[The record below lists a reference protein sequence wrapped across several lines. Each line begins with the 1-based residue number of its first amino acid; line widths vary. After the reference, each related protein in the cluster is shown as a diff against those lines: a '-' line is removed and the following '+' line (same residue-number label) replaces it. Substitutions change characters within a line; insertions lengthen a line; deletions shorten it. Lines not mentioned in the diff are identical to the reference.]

1 MSTESTPTVGGG
13 PELGATL
20 RQSFLA
26 GLLVLLPVLVTYK
39 VLYFAFVAVDGLFGP
54 TINKVLSHTIDDWDY
69 YVPGVGILTTLLVV
83 LGIGYFT
90 RYLAFTR
97 IVAWAESMLERIPI
111 ARTIYSAVKQV
122 VTPFAGKQ
130 ALPFSKV
137 VMIEYPMPGRYM
149 LGLLSNEQVDDG
161 RGGAD
166 DLVVVFVPS
175 NHLHL
180 GHPVMVP
187 RSHAHPMDMTT
198 EEAVKYLVSAGSVL
212 THPIDLRRTLQTDAI
227 DAESKSA

>member
-1 MSTESTPTVGGG
+1 MANDSTPTHAKTFA
-13 PELGATL
+13 ATL
-20 RQSFLA
+20 RQSFIA

-39 VLYFAFVAVDGLFGP
+39 ILYFAFVAVDGLFGP
-54 TINKVLSHTIDDWDY
+54 AINRILSHTIDDWNLY
-69 YVPGVGILTTLLVV
+69 LPGVGILTTILFV

-90 RYLAFTR
+90 RYVAFKNL
-97 IVAWAESMLERIPI
+97 VAWAETGIERIPV
-111 ARTIYSAVKQV
+111 ARTIYGAVKQAV
-122 VTPFAGKQ
+122 SPFTGKQ

-149 LGLLSNEQVDDG
+149 LALLSNESVDDS

-175 NHLHL
+175 NHVHL

-187 RSHAHPMDMTT
+187 RSHAHPIDMTP
-198 EEAVKYLVSAGSVL
+198 EEAIKYLVSAGSVL
-212 THPIDLRRTLQTDAI
+212 TVPFDMRRTLATDAI
-227 DAESKSA
+227 EAASKSA

>member
-1 MSTESTPTVGGG
+1 MATESTPTHGKT
-13 PELGATL
+13 LGATL

-39 VLYFAFVAVDGLFGP
+39 ILSFAFVAVDGLFGP
-54 TINKVLSHTIDDWDY
+54 TINRILSHTITDWNVY
-69 YVPGVGILTTLLVV
+69 LPGVGILTTLLVV

-90 RYLAFTR
+90 RYLAFKR
-97 IVAWAESMLERIPI
+97 IVVWAESGIERIPV
-111 ARTIYSAVKQV
+111 ARTIYAAVKQLV
-122 VTPFAGKQ
+122 SPFTGKQ
-130 ALPFSKV
+130 ALPFTRV

-149 LGLLSNEQVDDG
+149 LALLTREQVEDS

-187 RSHAHPMDMTT
+187 RSHAHPVDMTP
-198 EEAVKYLVSAGSVL
+198 EEAIKYLVSAGSML
-212 THPIDLRRTLQTDAI
+212 TVPIDLRRTLATDAI
-227 DAESKSA
+227 EAASKSA